1 MKKIDGIDE
10 MPIVKSVIAY
20 KEKNTISLHVPGHK
34 KGQSFAETGMEF
46 PWSEALKYDTTEVDV
61 IDNLHFP
68 ERAIMEAEEKAAKL
82 FGADKTFFLV
92 NGTTAGI
99 LAMIHSV
106 AVPGDSIIIPRN
118 CHKSVFNAIVLGRL
132 NPIYLLPESDDLYR
146 VGMGIN
152 PEDVEAAFEKNPSAK
167 AVLITSPSY
176 YGICCDIEKIAE
188 IAHRRGKV
196 LLVDEAHGAHF
207 CFSEDCP
214 KSALACGADAV
225 AQSTHKCLSSFTGT
239 SMLHISGKKIDLEK
253 IRFYLQ
259 AYQTTSPNHILLA
272 GLDAARYQM
281 EKKEGR
287 DKLEEVICLGKW
299 AKTEINRIP
308 GLRAI
313 DDSLIGSSSI
323 YAVDPTRLS
332 ISVKMLGITGVYAE
346 KYLRDSFNIQ
356 IEMAD
361 AHNIVAIF
369 SIGNRKEDFVC
380 FVDALK
386 ELSNLY
392 FSRNDKIN
400 DQKEDSEWE
409 FNRELPEIAMNPWDA
424 IFGSKKRIPIEICE
438 EEIAAEMLIP
448 YPPGIPI
455 IMPGERISKN
465 VVEYINICLKNGIKV
480 NSSIGNKQGYIS
492 VAWDSK

>member
-1 MKKIDGIDE
+1 MRHINDLDE
-10 MPIVKSVIAY
+10 MPIVKSIISY
-20 KEKNTISLHVPGHK
+20 KERNTISLHVPGHK
-34 KGQSFAETGMEF
+34 KGQSFSETGMEF
-46 PWSEALKYDTTEVDV
+46 PWSEALKYDATEVDV

-68 ERAIMEAEEKAAKL
+68 EGAIMEAEEKAAKL

-118 CHKSVFNAIVLGRL
+118 CHKSVFNAIVLSRL
-132 NPIYLLPESDDLYR
+132 NPIYLLPERDDTYR
-146 VGMGIN
+146 VAMGIN
-152 PEDVEAAFEKNPSAK
+152 PNDVELAFKKNPEAK

-176 YGICCDIEKIAE
+176 YGICSDIEKIAE
-188 IAHRRGKV
+188 IAHKRGKV

-207 CFSEDCP
+207 CFSKDCP
-214 KSALACGADAV
+214 KSALECGADAV
-225 AQSTHKCLSSFTGT
+225 AQSTHKCLSAFTGT
-239 SMLHISGKKIDLEK
+239 SMLHTKGKRIDLEK

-287 DKLEEVICLGKW
+287 DKLAEVICLGKW
-299 AKTEINRIP
+299 AKKEINYIS
-308 GLRAI
+308 GLSAI
-313 DDSLIGSSSI
+313 DDRLIGSSSI

-332 ISVKMLGITGVYAE
+332 ISVKTLGITGVYAE

-361 AHNIVAIF
+361 TFNIVAVF
-369 SIGNRKEDFVC
+369 TIGNLKEDFVR
-380 FVDALK
+380 FVDGLK
-386 ELSNLY
+386 ELSDLY
-392 FSRNDKIN
+392 LFSNDKVSN
-400 DQKEDSEWE
+400 QEEDFESEFKWG
-409 FNRELPEIAMNPWDA
+409 LPEIVMKPWDA
-424 IFGSKKRIPIEICE
+424 ILGSKKKIPIEICE
-438 EEIAAEMLIP
+438 EEIAAEMIIP
-448 YPPGIPI
+448 YPPGTPI

-465 VVEYINICLKNGIKV
+465 VVEYITICLKNGIKV
-480 NSSIGNKQGYIS
+480 NSSIGNKQGYVS
-492 VAWDSK
+492 VVCNSK

>member
-1 MKKIDGIDE
+1 MHMSDAHNDLDE
-10 MPIVKSVIAY
+10 MPIVKSVIEY
-20 KEKNTISLHVPGHK
+20 KQKNIVSLHVPGHK
-34 KGQSFAETGMEF
+34 GGKSFLDTGIEF
-46 PWSEALKYDTTEVDV
+46 PWSEALNYDTTEVDI

-68 ERAIMEAEEKAAKL
+68 EGAIMEAEEKAAKL

-106 AVPGDSIIIPRN
+106 SDPGDSIIIPRN
-118 CHKSVFNAIVLGRL
+118 CHKAVFNAVVLGRL
-132 NPIYLLPESDDLYR
+132 DPIYLLPESDDLYG
-146 VGMGIN
+146 VAMGIN
-152 PEDVEAAFEKNPSAK
+152 PYDVEAAFEKNPEAK

-176 YGICCDIEKIAE
+176 YGICSDIQKIAE
-188 IAHRRGKV
+188 IVHKRGKV

-207 CFSEDCP
+207 CFSKDCP
-214 KSALACGADAV
+214 KSALECGADAV
-225 AQSTHKCLSSFTGT
+225 AQSTHKCLSAFTGT
-239 SMLHISGKKIDLEK
+239 SMLHIRGKRIDLEK

-287 DKLEEVICLGKW
+287 DKLAEVVCLGKW

-308 GLRAI
+308 GLKSM
-313 DDSLIGSSSI
+313 DDCLIGSSSI

-332 ISVKMLGITGVYAE
+332 ISVKTLGITGVYAE
-346 KYLRDSFNIQ
+346 KYLRDIFNIQ
-356 IEMAD
+356 VEMAD
-361 AHNIVAIF
+361 AYNIVAVF
-369 SIGNRKEDFVC
+369 TIGNMKEDFLC
-380 FVDALK
+380 FVDSLK

-392 FSRNDKIN
+392 SGNDKFN
-400 DQKEDSEWE
+400 NQNENFEW
-409 FNRELPEIAMNPWDA
+409 ELPEIAMKPWDA
-424 IFGSKKRIPIEICE
+424 ILGSKKRIPLEICE
-438 EEIAAEMLIP
+438 EEIAAEMIIP

-465 VVEYINICLKNGIKV
+465 VVEYISICLKNGIKI

-492 VAWDSK
+492 VVCDIK